1 MLKKRILSLLLVL
14 AMTVGMFPVVA
25 SAETT
30 TDGPAIQSV
39 QLVLNSVLGIKL
51 KVALPDNDP
60 ANYTVKVQIGDSAV
74 QTLPGSADKKEGSL
88 YLYTARM
95 MAHQMTDDIKI
106 SMVKGSE
113 TVIPETTWHVK
124 SGYVD
129 QLANKGAPEAAK
141 LAGSMWNYGQYA
153 AAYREAEISN
163 AYTDPAVDAVMNAPM
178 VDASHKLTVTQ
189 SGSVGAS
196 ALLYLDEA
204 CDIVF
209 KFSAAALEGKT
220 LWVDDT
226 QVETTD
232 AGDGKVQYRI
242 PDILPQ
248 DYATKHNVQV
258 KAGDTVAFAMEY
270 SVLSYIYQRQNKT
283 YTGVKPDKDVWV
295 DNLLAS
301 MNLYGQDAQSYK
313 AYLAGVIQL
322 TEANAGTPA
331 AFAALL
337 NADTDGHF
345 VLAEDLDWNNAA
357 FGITS
362 TDSSS
367 ASVIKKF
374 TGVLD
379 GQGHTISNFR
389 LGHSGDNYDSAM
401 ILENAGTIRN
411 IGFNFTM
418 ATANSSNYGLI
429 QTNSGLIENLFVA
442 VSYAAS
448 QWTTGAV
455 AAVNGG
461 TGTIQNCITVVS
473 TTLTEQS
480 QKDRLGAIVGVDYNG
495 KILNCYSVN
504 TANSVAT
511 PYVDTWNN
519 GTYTG
524 SAVYASAQALLDGSA
539 ENVTADNGWSGYW
552 RVIPGAET
560 AGGIAFGSDIVIAG
574 MVKEPCKHEDKA
586 PVDDVCDL
594 CQESVTLRDTA
605 NTVLVNMTNA
615 STPAAF
621 KTLINA
627 NLGKTFYLTQ
637 DLDWSG
643 VTTQYQGVQ
652 TFSGTFDGQ
661 GYSIKNFGLAESDP
675 GDGNWSSFL
684 FGTNNGIIRNTG
696 FDYSLPE
703 AKGDSN
709 ALVWTNSG
717 TLENLFVKAAFA
729 GAGGKNA
736 AVVYINAS
744 TGTVQNCIVDVSFTA
759 ASNSENIGPVVYAE
773 RSGTVKNCYVV
784 NTANNV
790 TTAYL
795 PVASFDTGN
804 RVGNAVYATA
814 QALLDGSAENVT
826 AENGW
831 SGYWTVAE
839 GGINFNGK
847 VVVAGTYTP
856 PAPPCD
862 HSGDTNPCDD
872 KCDQCDAAIEPAH
885 PNANGDCVCDQCGAS
900 LHVDENN
907 DCVCDKCEA
916 SLHAN
921 ENNDCACDKCQ
932 ASLHVDAN
940 KDGLCDYCGE
950 FSGHPSEGKYYIN
963 TKTAATPA
971 DFVALI
977 NEDPD
982 GNFYVTE
989 DLDYTGSVENI
1000 TGIGAFAGILDGQGH
1015 AVKGITIKWNS
1026 NDNYESN
1033 FIGTNTGTIQNI
1045 AFEYALT
1052 TINNNT
1058 VGLIRVNQG
1067 TIQNVY
1073 AKVALN
1079 AMKTAGIWAGGF
1091 VCLNGQ
1097 SNTDEAVLKNCIV
1110 DLTLKDD
1117 ISSTY
1122 QTGAVAATTYPA
1134 STVANCYYTYAS
1146 NNVTI
1151 SGVYWDQSNKATVA
1165 LLSEDATVNSADGW
1179 SNVWKKDD
1187 TGLYF
1192 GDILVQAV
1200 TPACAHT
1207 DGTPSYDGKCD
1218 KCGEAY
1224 TPDGITLVNMTNA
1237 GTPAAFKTLVTDN
1250 LDKDL
1255 YLTEDL
1261 DWNNALFGNTYNE
1274 YTAVNYIENFSGILD
1289 GQGHTISNF
1298 RLGHGGSGTA
1308 GCSTVFYTNSGTIQ
1322 NIGFDFMYATANA
1335 SINGLIATNTG
1346 VVQNVYAKVTMDK
1359 GACESQGNTS
1369 PFVAIHEGSA
1379 DAVIRNCIVDVTVDA
1394 SVTSLAAGYGAVVSR
1409 CSSNSG
1415 SVVDKCYYR
1424 VTGATMPGIAYAWS
1438 GGAANT
1444 TVLSEDAAV
1453 NSEDGWSD
1461 VWKKD
1466 DTGLYFGETLIL
1478 AAAPKC
1484 EHADTA
1490 HVDGLCDK
1498 CGEAVDLP
1506 ADTYLINSTTA
1517 GTKQALIE
1525 LINADL
1531 DGHYYVTEDLTYS
1544 DNNNY
1549 GIKDFAGVLDG
1560 QGHSI
1565 TGIIIQYN
1573 ANDEWNR
1580 NLFKSNSGTI
1590 KNIAL
1595 EHTIIDS
1602 GSAQIGLISTNTG
1615 IIQNVYAKATVQTVK
1630 TDGLNSALVAL
1641 NSGDKAVI
1649 QNCIVDVSLDTSIT
1663 SIQIPNDP
1671 NMAFGAVAARCVN
1684 GAVVDNC
1691 YFKYVAAEG
1700 VTVPGIAMPWSG
1712 ESVAANAKAL
1722 DSSVTT
1728 LPASAG
1734 WSGYWKA
1741 NAAGIWFGGKQ
1752 VLDTGIGLAEEAIA
1766 VYSSYKAE
1774 GMTGETGEKP
1784 LAWFGSSED
1793 DRANIF
1799 AWYDFQKLY
1808 QEITGEAIDVVF
1820 VDSVSELDENKTY
1833 FVLGDDLAKGAGL
1846 NTDGITTDNGHK
1858 IVKSGDDVYL
1868 YGKSGYGTAN
1878 AMYAFLKQAFKAEFY
1893 SDTVYTTTGNTFSLD
1908 SISDATFNPA
1918 VDYNWAYDGLLYTNN
1933 GQAINYAY
1941 QMRMGFV
1948 NYWHILGGSHHA
1960 FSDLFAEG
1968 NYSVDIDLNAG
1979 GAIGPNSTYVQTVA
1993 DYIYEKAKETGRPV
2007 IAVGHQDTHDW
2018 STSSE
2023 SKANLNT
2030 YGANSGEYLLF
2041 MNEVIKLLNT
2051 AEKYADIPA
2060 VDVSMLVYNG
2070 SLKAPTNTAG
2080 LTPNTNTARNVKL
2093 RVMFAPIEMNV
2104 NGDPDDSTIKDYYG
2118 NTPSYYYG
2126 EYAKWQNIFG
2136 ADKVDFWRYST
2147 IFNDFLVPVNTVKYI
2162 QENYMKL
2169 IGTDGSIKH
2178 MMDQGTGLSPVQTNY
2193 QALLVYLKGQLGK
2206 KPDANLETLITNFC
2220 NAYYGAGGTY
2230 IKQLLTAQ
2238 QSHLTTLSTTMNN
2251 TSTGFLGTGKKADI
2265 SGCHNVP
2272 ASSGGWLSSTND
2284 LYKDK
2289 WWSSNCSDDNGTML
2303 KTWYGYITNALAAEG
2318 LTDEQKAR
2326 IQVEAIALRYISL
2339 KAHSVALVSGDDLA
2353 KIEADAIALGIT
2365 RYSESTAIEGLA

>member
-74 QTLPGSADKKEGSL
+74 QNLPGSADNKEGSL

-283 YTGVKPDKDVWV
+283 YTGGKPHKDVWV

-331 AFAALL
+331 LFAETINKNTA
-337 NADTDGHF
+337 GHY

-429 QTNSGLIENLFVA
+429 QTNSGLIENLFVD
-442 VSYAAS
+442 VSYAAF

-455 AAVNGG
+455 AAVNNG
-461 TGTIQNCITVVS
+461 TGTVQNCITVVS
-473 TTLTEQS
+473 TTLTDQA
-480 QKDRLGAIVGVDYNG
+480 QKNRLGAIVGVDYNG

-511 PYVDTWNN
+511 PYVDTWGN

-524 SAVYASAQALLDGSA
+524 SAVYASAQALLDESA

-744 TGTVQNCIVDVSFTA
+744 TGTVQNCIVDVSSTA

-885 PNANGDCVCDQCGAS
+885 PNANGDCVCD
-900 LHVDENN
+900 
-907 DCVCDKCEA
+907 KCEA
-916 SLHAN
+916 SLHVDADN
-921 ENNDCACDKCQ
+921 NCACDKCEATLHVDENNDCACDKCQ

-940 KDGLCDYCGE
+940 KDGLCDNCGE
-950 FSGHPSEGKYYIN
+950 FSGHPGNGEYYIN
-963 TKTAATPA
+963 TKTAATLA
-971 DFVALI
+971 DFVTLI
-977 NEDPD
+977 NGDLD
-982 GNFYVTE
+982 GKFYVTE
-989 DLDYTGSVENI
+989 DLDYTGSAENT

-1015 AVKGITIKWNS
+1015 TIKGIKIKYNS
-1026 NDNYESN
+1026 NHDYESN
-1033 FIGTNTGTIQNI
+1033 LFKSNAGTIQNI
-1045 AFEYALT
+1045 ALDYS
-1052 TINNNT
+1052 I
-1058 VGLIRVNQG
+1058 
-1067 TIQNVY
+1067 
-1073 AKVALN
+1073 
-1079 AMKTAGIWAGGF
+1079 
-1091 VCLNGQ
+1091 
-1097 SNTDEAVLKNCIV
+1097 
-1110 DLTLKDD
+1110 
-1117 ISSTY
+1117 
-1122 QTGAVAATTYPA
+1122 VAA
-1134 STVANCYYTYAS
+1134 NG
-1146 NNVTI
+1146 NI
-1151 SGVYWDQSNKATVA
+1151 
-1165 LLSEDATVNSADGW
+1165 
-1179 SNVWKKDD
+1179 
-1187 TGLYF
+1187 TGLV
-1192 GDILVQAV
+1192 G
-1200 TPACAHT
+1200 
-1207 DGTPSYDGKCD
+1207 
-1218 KCGEAY
+1218 
-1224 TPDGITLVNMTNA
+1224 
-1237 GTPAAFKTLVTDN
+1237 
-1250 LDKDL
+1250 
-1255 YLTEDL
+1255 
-1261 DWNNALFGNTYNE
+1261 
-1274 YTAVNYIENFSGILD
+1274 
-1289 GQGHTISNF
+1289 
-1298 RLGHGGSGTA
+1298 
-1308 GCSTVFYTNSGTIQ
+1308 
-1322 NIGFDFMYATANA
+1322 
-1335 SINGLIATNTG
+1335 TNTG
-1346 VVQNVYAKVTMDK
+1346 VVQNIYAKVTMTAD
-1359 GACESQGNTS
+1359 ACARAYGNQS
-1369 PFVAIHEGSA
+1369 PFVAINDGA
-1379 DAVIRNCIVDVTVDA
+1379 TAAIKNCIVDVTVDA
-1394 SVTSLAAGYGAVVSR
+1394 SVTTFPETYGVVASRNASSATIDKCYYKITGTAFPSVAYPWSSQTVTELNANATVNTADGWSDVWKKDDTGLYFGQTLILAGAPKCDHVDASPVDGKCDLCGEAVALPEGTYLINNTTAATAADFATLINADLDGNYYVTEDLTYSGQVSISDFAGTLDGQGHTISGITVGMNSTGSWTGNMINTNSGTIQNIGLEYTITATNNNENGLVGTNKGTIQNVYAKASVQAVKDQYGTNSALVGINDGDSAAVIQNCIVDVIVDASITSFPDTYGAVVSR
-1409 CSSNSG
+1409 NASG
-1415 SVVDKCYYR
+1415 ATVDKCYYR
-1424 VTGATMPGIAYAWS
+1424 VTGATMPGIAYPW
-1438 GGAANT
+1438 
-1444 TVLSEDAAV
+1444 
-1453 NSEDGWSD
+1453 
-1461 VWKKD
+1461 
-1466 DTGLYFGETLIL
+1466 
-1478 AAAPKC
+1478 
-1484 EHADTA
+1484 
-1490 HVDGLCDK
+1490 
-1498 CGEAVDLP
+1498 
-1506 ADTYLINSTTA
+1506 STT
-1517 GTKQALIE
+1517 
-1525 LINADL
+1525 
-1531 DGHYYVTEDLTYS
+1531 
-1544 DNNNY
+1544 
-1549 GIKDFAGVLDG
+1549 
-1560 QGHSI
+1560 
-1565 TGIIIQYN
+1565 
-1573 ANDEWNR
+1573 ND
-1580 NLFKSNSGTI
+1580 
-1590 KNIAL
+1590 
-1595 EHTIIDS
+1595 
-1602 GSAQIGLISTNTG
+1602 
-1615 IIQNVYAKATVQTVK
+1615 
-1630 TDGLNSALVAL
+1630 
-1641 NSGDKAVI
+1641 
-1649 QNCIVDVSLDTSIT
+1649 
-1663 SIQIPNDP
+1663 
-1671 NMAFGAVAARCVN
+1671 
-1684 GAVVDNC
+1684 
-1691 YFKYVAAEG
+1691 
-1700 VTVPGIAMPWSG
+1700 
-1712 ESVAANAKAL
+1712 AKAL

-1908 SISDATFNPA
+1908 SITNDTFNPA

-1933 GQAINYAY
+1933 GKAINYAY

-2070 SLKAPTNTAG
+2070 SLQAPTQNLDA
-2080 LTPNTNTARNVKL
+2080 LKPNQVSGKVKL

-2126 EYAKWQNIFG
+2126 EYAKWQGIFG

-2162 QENYMKL
+2162 QENYQA
-2169 IGTDGSIKH
+2169 IGSVKH

-2206 KPDANLETLITNFC
+2206 NPEADLDTLITKFC

-2303 KTWYGYITNALAAEG
+2303 KTWYGYITSALAAEG
-2318 LTDEQKAR
+2318 LTTEQKAR

-2339 KAHSVALVSGDDLA
+2339 KAHSVALVSGDSLA
-2353 KIEADAIALGIT
+2353 QVESDAIALGIT
-2365 RYSESTAIEGLA
+2365 RYSESTEIGGLA